1 MRDTTARTV
10 ERIID
15 FDGTHVLMPASIVR
29 ERRGHRNTQRSDA
42 LYRAA
47 AWAAGG
53 LGVAIPFAILAYLAW
68 HGLSAISSEFLFSPP
83 RGSSLDGKGG
93 IWPAIKGSLALVG
106 LGLVPALLLGIGG
119 GIYLA
124 EFNRSQRLEHAA
136 RFCIESLAAVPGLV
150 YSLFGYALLVV
161 AFQWKIS
168 LAAGAVTLG
177 FVMLPL
183 ILIGTHEAL
192 RAVNPLLREAAHAL
206 GVSHAYLFAR
216 VLWPV
221 TWPAILT
228 AIVLAAVHALGAA
241 APLLFTA
248 ATVFTKEP
256 LGLGQPVMALPTHLY
271 FVTSE
276 IGATAYAF
284 GSALVLAL
292 LVLATAALSLLL
304 RRRRE
309 V

>member
-1 MRDTTARTV
+1 MQK
-10 ERIID
+10 IID
-15 FDGTHVLMPASIVR
+15 FDGTHVWYPPPTARTKRPALHT
-29 ERRGHRNTQRSDA
+29 ELSDT
-42 LYRAA
+42 LYRTA
-47 AWAAGG
+47 AWCAGG
-53 LGVAIPFAILAYLAW
+53 IGVAIPLAILVYLAW
-68 HGLSAISSEFLFSPP
+68 HGFSAITSEFLFSPP

-124 EFNRSQRLEHAA
+124 EFNRSQRLERAA

-161 AFQWKIS
+161 ALGWKIS

-192 RAVNPLLREAAHAL
+192 RAVNPALREAGHAL
-206 GVSHAYLFAR
+206 GVSHAYLFAH
-216 VLWPV
+216 VVWPV
-221 TWPAILT
+221 AWPAILT
-228 AIVLAAVHALGAA
+228 SIVLAAVHALGAA

-284 GSALVLAL
+284 GSALVLAIM
-292 LVLATAALSLLL
+292 VLAISAVALLI
-304 RRRRE
+304 RRRRD

>member
-1 MRDTTARTV
+1 VQHSIDLRLTAR
-10 ERIID
+10 R
-15 FDGTHVLMPASIVR
+15 AQA
-29 ERRGHRNTQRSDA
+29 TQTSDV

-47 AWAAGG
+47 AWIAGG
-53 LGVAIPFAILAYLAW
+53 IGVGLPVAILAYLAW
-68 HGLSAISSEFLFSPP
+68 HGLAALTPEFLLSVP
-83 RGSSLDGKGG
+83 RGSSLDGTGG

-119 GIYLA
+119 GVYLA
-124 EFNRSQRLEHAA
+124 EFNRLQVLEHAA

-161 AFQWKIS
+161 TFKFKIS
-168 LAAGAVTLG
+168 LIAGAVTLG

-192 RAVNPLLREAAHAL
+192 RAVNPALREAAHAL

-216 VLWPV
+216 VVWPV
-221 TWPAILT
+221 AWPAILT
-228 AIVLAAVHALGAA
+228 SVVLSAVHALGAA

-256 LGLGQPVMALPTHLY
+256 LGLFKPVMALPTHLY

-292 LVLATAALSLLL
+292 LVLAVSAFALLL

-309 V
+309 I

>member
-1 MRDTTARTV
+1 MRTAFEFEGVAAPTTSPARRTDISD
-10 ERIID
+10 RI
-15 FDGTHVLMPASIVR
+15 
-29 ERRGHRNTQRSDA
+29 
-42 LYRAA
+42 YRAV
-47 AWAAGG
+47 AWGAGG
-53 LGVAIPFAILAYLAW
+53 LGVAIPLAILVYLAW
-68 HGLSAISSEFLFSPP
+68 HGLPAITGEFLFSPP

-106 LGLVPALLLGIGG
+106 LGLIQALLLGVGG

-124 EFNRSQRLEHAA
+124 EFNRSLRLEHIA

-161 AFQWKIS
+161 ALKWRIS

-192 RAVNPLLREAAHAL
+192 RAVNPALREAAHAL
-206 GVSHAYLFAR
+206 GVSHAYLFAH
-216 VLWPV
+216 VVWPV
-221 TWPAILT
+221 AWPAILT
-228 AIVLAAVHALGAA
+228 SIVLSAVHALGAA

-248 ATVFTKEP
+248 ATVFSKEP

-284 GSALVLAL
+284 GSALVLAV
-292 LVLATAALSLLL
+292 LVLAIAAFALLL
-304 RRRRE
+304 RRRQDA
-309 V
+309 